1 MSLFDP
7 ESTKGVVFVMAAG
20 AAIGLGQLLLS
31 AEKLTWRIAI
41 GRAIVSTGLAL
52 SGFTA
57 LAWVSGLP
65 STAILGISCL
75 IASLGTSGLER
86 MVQRLTSGAPL
97 NGK

>member
-1 MSLFDP
+1 ML
-7 ESTKGVVFVMAAG
+7 AG

-31 AEKLTWRIAI
+31 TEKLTWRLAI

-52 SGFTA
+52 SGFA
-57 LAWVSGLP
+57 VLAWASDLP

-75 IASLGTSGLER
+75 IASLGTTGLER
-86 MVQRLTSGAPL
+86 LVQRLTSGAPL